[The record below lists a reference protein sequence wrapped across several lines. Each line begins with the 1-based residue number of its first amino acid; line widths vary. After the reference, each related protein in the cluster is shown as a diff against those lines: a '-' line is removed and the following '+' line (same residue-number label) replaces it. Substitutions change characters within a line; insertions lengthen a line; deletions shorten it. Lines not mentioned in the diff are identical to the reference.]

1 MIPLLL
7 KKSLLLGSTSGFLPR
22 RFSRFSRIREY
33 EKRARDEEKF
43 FTTRILRGRK
53 QRTVRNVSR

>member
-22 RFSRFSRIREY
+22 RFSRIREY